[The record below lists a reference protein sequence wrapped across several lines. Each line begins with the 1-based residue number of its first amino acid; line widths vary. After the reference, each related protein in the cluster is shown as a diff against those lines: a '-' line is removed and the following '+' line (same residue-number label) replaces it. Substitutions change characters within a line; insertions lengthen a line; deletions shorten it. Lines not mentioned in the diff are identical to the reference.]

1 MNDRYTYDDK
11 IISTYSD
18 TTQPHYIVF
27 TAYWFAKATPA
38 MLVDF
43 TNLMRTATLVLDDSM
58 KDYGYYIKTVYSH
71 DSNSWIHLYEVT
83 KETFEAIQAKIVEW
97 VASQEKH
104 AL

>member
-1 MNDRYTYDDK
+1 MTDRYTYDSK

-58 KDYGYYIKTVYSH
+58 KVYGYYIKTVYTH
-71 DSNSWIHLYEVT
+71 EANSRIYLYEVT
-83 KETFEAIQAKIVEW
+83 QETFEAIQAKIVEW

>member
-18 TTQPHYIVF
+18 TMQPHYIVF

-43 TNLMRTATLVLDDSM
+43 TNLMRTATLVLV
-58 KDYGYYIKTVYSH
+58 I
-71 DSNSWIHLYEVT
+71 
-83 KETFEAIQAKIVEW
+83 A
-97 VASQEKH
+97 
-104 AL
+104 

>member
-27 TAYWFAKATPA
+27 TAYWFDKATPA
-38 MLVDF
+38 MLADF
-43 TNLMRTATLVLDDSM
+43 NTFLETATLVLDGEMNAYS
-58 KDYGYYIKTVYSH
+58 YYIKTVYKQE
-71 DSNSWIHLYEVT
+71 SNSRIRLYEVT
-83 KETFEAIQAKIVEW
+83 KETYEAIQAKIVEW